1 MVSAEAAA
9 FSDGKDSKNTYLPKQ
24 VLMDKSSLGL
34 KTGVSREL
42 AYCFEVVFIAILL
55 FLP

>member
-1 MVSAEAAA
+1 MVSAEAEA

-34 KTGVSREL
+34 KTGDSREL
-42 AYCFEVVFIAILL
+42 AYFFEVVFIAILL